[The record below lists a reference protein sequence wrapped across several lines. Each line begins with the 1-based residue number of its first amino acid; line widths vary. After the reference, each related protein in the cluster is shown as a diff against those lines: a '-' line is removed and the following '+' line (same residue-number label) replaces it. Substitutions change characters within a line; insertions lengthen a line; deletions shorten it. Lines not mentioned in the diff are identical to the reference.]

1 MERDTAMIRKPTGT
15 QRTVA
20 PVASLKQCLRLL
32 TFQDKKRLIQIL
44 IIQTLMSFLDL
55 IGVALIGLLGTLAI
69 TGVQSKTP
77 VGKVNEVLNF
87 LGLQN
92 FTFQQ
97 QAAILGIAATV
108 IFIAKTLFSM
118 YFSRLILHYLSRKS
132 ALISNILIGKLLNS
146 PLSVIQE
153 RTTQESIYAL
163 TTGVSTITVGIIG
176 NSMSVITDTFL
187 LLLLSAGLFAYDP
200 LMAGLIFA
208 TFSSIGALLYF
219 KLHKKAR
226 QLGEA
231 EATLNVRSF
240 SKISEV
246 IISYRES
253 FVRGRRKY
261 YVDEIGEIRLEL
273 SGYVAQL
280 AFMPNISKYI
290 IESTVVLGAMLIA
303 ASQFFM
309 RDAVHAVAALSVFIA
324 AGSRIAPAVLRIQQC
339 AISIKG
345 NLGVAAPT
353 LVLTDQLKDT
363 REIPD
368 IEPEVKFEYPDFT
381 PQVSVKNLSF
391 EYKDEN
397 AFKLQD
403 ISLTL
408 EKGSFVAIVGPSGS
422 GKSTFIDLILGL
434 YEPESGEIL
443 ISNQKP
449 SAVLAQWPG
458 AISYVPQNVSI
469 LNGSIRENIGMGFKE
484 MQKNDMLIQQALDSA
499 QLTQSLNES
508 GKNLDSSVGENGNL
522 LSGGQRQRL
531 GIARA
536 LFTKPKLLIL
546 DEATSALDGQTEN
559 EITEAI
565 RSLHGEVTVVMIA
578 HRLSTVLTADKIAYL
593 ENGKLLAHGTF
604 VEVREQIPNF
614 DQQARLMGL

>member
-1 MERDTAMIRKPTGT
+1 MKQ
-15 QRTVA
+15 QRTQAKQSNA
-20 PVASLKQCLRLL
+20 PLVSLKQCLKLL
-32 TFQDKKRLIQIL
+32 SPQDKKRLTQIL

-77 VGKVNEVLNF
+77 VGKVNELLNL
-87 LGLQN
+87 LGLQD
-92 FTFQQ
+92 FSFQQ
-97 QAAILGIAATV
+97 QAAVLGIAATT
-108 IFIAKTLFSM
+108 IFIVKTLFSM

-146 PLSVIQE
+146 PLSIIQE

-176 NSMSVITDTFL
+176 NTMTVVTDVFL
-187 LLLLSAGLFAYDP
+187 LSLLSVGLFVYDP
-200 LMAGLIFA
+200 VMACLIFL

-226 QLGEA
+226 RLGEA
-231 EATLNVRSF
+231 EANLNVHSF

-246 IISYRES
+246 ITSYRES

-261 YVDEIGEIRLEL
+261 YADEIADLRLEL

-303 ASQFFM
+303 ASQFVM
-309 RDAVHAVAALSVFIA
+309 QDAVHAVAALSVFIA
-324 AGSRIAPAVLRIQQC
+324 AGSRIAPAVLRIQQS

-353 LVLTDQLKDT
+353 LLLSEQLRDT
-363 REIPD
+363 EEIQN
-368 IEPEVKFEYPDFT
+368 VSANVNFEYPDFI
-381 PQVSVKNLSF
+381 PQVKVNNLSF
-391 EYKDEN
+391 EYKDEST
-397 AFKLQD
+397 FKLQD
-403 ISLTL
+403 ISLTF
-408 EKGSFVAIVGPSGS
+408 EQGSFIAIVGPSGS
-422 GKSTFIDLILGL
+422 GKSTLIDLILGL
-434 YEPESGEIL
+434 YEPTNGN
-443 ISNQKP
+443 ISISSQKP
-449 SAVLAQWPG
+449 IEVIKKWPG
-458 AISYVPQNVSI
+458 AISYVPQNISI
-469 LNGSIRENIGMGFKE
+469 LNGTIRENIGMGFKE
-484 MQKNDMLIQQALDSA
+484 MQNNDSLIQQALDSA
-499 QLTQSLNES
+499 QLAHSLQET
-508 GKNLDSSVGENGNL
+508 GKNVDSNVGENGNL

-546 DEATSALDGQTEN
+546 DEATSALDGRTESD
-559 EITEAI
+559 ITEAI
-565 RSLHGEVTVVMIA
+565 KSLHGEVTVVMIA
-578 HRLSTVLTADKIAYL
+578 HRLSTVLTADRIAYL
-593 ENGKLLAHGTF
+593 ENGRLLAFGTF
-604 VEVREQIPNF
+604 SEVRTAIPNF
-614 DQQARLMGL
+614 DQQAKLMGL

>member
-1 MERDTAMIRKPTGT
+1 MKRQHTHAK
-15 QRTVA
+15 QSNA
-20 PVASLKQCLRLL
+20 PLISLKQCLKLL
-32 TFQDKKRLIQIL
+32 SSQDKKRLTQIL

-77 VGKVNEVLNF
+77 VGKVNQLLNL
-87 LGLQN
+87 LGLQD
-92 FTFQQ
+92 FSFQQ
-97 QAAILGIAATV
+97 QAAVLGIAATT
-108 IFIAKTLFSM
+108 IFIVKTLFSM

-146 PLSVIQE
+146 PLSIIQE

-176 NSMSVITDTFL
+176 NTMTVITDVFL
-187 LLLLSAGLFAYDP
+187 LSLLSVGLFVYDP
-200 LMAGLIFA
+200 VMACLIFL

-226 QLGEA
+226 RLGEA
-231 EATLNVRSF
+231 EANLNVHSF

-261 YVDEIGEIRLEL
+261 YADEIADLRLEL

-303 ASQFFM
+303 ASQFVM
-309 RDAVHAVAALSVFIA
+309 QDAVHAVAALSVFIA
-324 AGSRIAPAVLRIQQC
+324 AGSRIAPAVLRIQQS

-353 LVLTDQLKDT
+353 LLLSEQLRDT
-363 REIPD
+363 EEIQN
-368 IEPEVKFEYPDFT
+368 VSANVNFEYPDFI
-381 PQVSVKNLSF
+381 PQVKVNNLSF
-391 EYKDEN
+391 EYKDEST
-397 AFKLQD
+397 FKLQD
-403 ISLTL
+403 ISLTF
-408 EKGSFVAIVGPSGS
+408 EQGSFIAIVGPSGS
-422 GKSTFIDLILGL
+422 GKSTLIDLILGL
-434 YEPESGEIL
+434 YEPTNGN
-443 ISNQKP
+443 ISISSQKP
-449 SAVLAQWPG
+449 IEVIKKWPG
-458 AISYVPQNVSI
+458 AISYVPQNISI
-469 LNGSIRENIGMGFKE
+469 LNGTIRENIGMGFKE
-484 MQKNDMLIQQALDSA
+484 MQNNDSLIQQALDSA
-499 QLTQSLNES
+499 QLAHSLQET
-508 GKNLDSSVGENGNL
+508 GKNVDSNVGENGNL

-546 DEATSALDGQTEN
+546 DEATSALDGRTESD
-559 EITEAI
+559 ITEAI
-565 RSLHGEVTVVMIA
+565 KSLHGEVTVVMIA
-578 HRLSTVLTADKIAYL
+578 HRLSTVLTADRIAYL
-593 ENGKLLAHGTF
+593 ENGRLLAFGTF
-604 VEVREQIPNF
+604 SEVRTAIPNF
-614 DQQARLMGL
+614 DQQAKLMGL

>member
-1 MERDTAMIRKPTGT
+1 MKRQHIHAK
-15 QRTVA
+15 QSNA
-20 PVASLKQCLRLL
+20 PLVSLKQCLKLL
-32 TFQDKKRLIQIL
+32 SPQDKKRLTQIL
-44 IIQTLMSFLDL
+44 IVQTLMSFLDL

-77 VGKVNEVLNF
+77 AGRVSQILDL
-87 LGLQN
+87 LGLQD
-92 FTFQQ
+92 FSFQQ
-97 QAAILGIAATV
+97 QAALLGIAATT
-108 IFIAKTLFSM
+108 IFIVKTVFSM

-146 PLSVIQE
+146 PLSIIKE

-176 NSMSVITDTFL
+176 NTMTVIADVFL
-187 LLLLSAGLFAYDP
+187 LSLLSVGLFVYDP
-200 LMAGLIFA
+200 VMACLIFF

-226 QLGEA
+226 RLGEA
-231 EATLNVRSF
+231 EANLNVHSF

-246 IISYRES
+246 ITSYRES

-261 YVDEIGEIRLEL
+261 YADEIADVRLEL

-303 ASQFFM
+303 ASQFVM
-309 RDAVHAVAALSVFIA
+309 QDAVSAVAALSVFLA
-324 AGSRIAPAVLRIQQC
+324 AGSRIAPAVLRIQQS

-353 LVLTDQLKDT
+353 LLLANQLRDT
-363 REIPD
+363 QEIQNVSPNVNFDYPD
-368 IEPEVKFEYPDFT
+368 FVPEVK
-381 PQVSVKNLSF
+381 VNNLSF
-391 EYKDEN
+391 EYKDESI
-397 AFKLQD
+397 FKLQD
-403 ISLTL
+403 ISLTFD
-408 EKGSFVAIVGPSGS
+408 KGSFIAIVGPSGS
-422 GKSTFIDLILGL
+422 GKSTLIDLILGL
-434 YEPESGEIL
+434 YEPTSGNIQ
-443 ISNQKP
+443 ICRQKP
-449 SAVLAQWPG
+449 IEVIMKWPG
-458 AISYVPQNVSI
+458 AISYVPQNISI
-469 LNGSIRENIGMGFKE
+469 LNGTIRENIGMGFKE
-484 MQKNDMLIQQALDSA
+484 MQNNDLLINQALDSA
-499 QLTQSLNES
+499 QLGHSLEET
-508 GKNLDSSVGENGNL
+508 GKNIDSKVGENGNL

-546 DEATSALDGQTEN
+546 DEATSALDGRTESD
-559 EITEAI
+559 ITEAI
-565 RSLHGEVTVVMIA
+565 KSLHGEVTVVMIA

-593 ENGKLLAHGTF
+593 EDGRLLAFGTF
-604 VEVREQIPNF
+604 SEVRAAIPNF
-614 DQQARLMGL
+614 DQQAKLMGL